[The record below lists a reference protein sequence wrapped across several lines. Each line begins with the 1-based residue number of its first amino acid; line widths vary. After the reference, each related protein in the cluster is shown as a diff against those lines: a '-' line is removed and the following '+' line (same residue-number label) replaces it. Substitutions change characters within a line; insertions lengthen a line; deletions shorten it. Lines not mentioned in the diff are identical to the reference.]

1 MSLWDIW
8 EIHTHTHTHTF
19 YEESFCEIHEKYE
32 RYGNQR

>member
-8 EIHTHTHTHTF
+8 EIHTHTHTF